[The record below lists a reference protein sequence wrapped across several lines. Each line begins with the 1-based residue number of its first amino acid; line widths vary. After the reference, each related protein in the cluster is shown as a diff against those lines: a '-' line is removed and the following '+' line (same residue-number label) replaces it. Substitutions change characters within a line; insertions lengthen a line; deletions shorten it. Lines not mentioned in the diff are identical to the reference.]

1 MDTTDLQIENT
12 TRETKRTDLE
22 HAFSEV
28 YQILLY
34 TPNSIQ
40 MMIPLRFMKF
50 LRENMDSTWR
60 SNVDFSKKLND
71 MDLLRDTRVL
81 LSLVYRD
88 FLCSPEERKKLIDA
102 DRKTAMA
109 EGWEFTDQSLM
120 DMLRSWGY

>member
-1 MDTTDLQIENT
+1 MDTTDLRIENT

-34 TPNSIQ
+34 TLNSIQ
-40 MMIPLRFMKF
+40 MMIPLRFMKL

-60 SNVDFSKKLND
+60 SNVDFSKNLSD

-81 LSLVYRD
+81 LSLIYRD
-88 FLCSPEERKKLIDA
+88 FLCSPEERKKLIKK
-102 DRKTAMA
+102 DRETAMA
-109 EGWEFTDQSLM
+109 EGWEFTDRSLM

>member
-1 MDTTDLQIENT
+1 MDTTDLRIENT

-40 MMIPLRFMKF
+40 MMIPLRFMKL

-60 SNVDFSKKLND
+60 SNVDFSKNLSD

-81 LSLVYRD
+81 LSLIYRD
-88 FLCSPEERKKLIDA
+88 FLCSPEERKKLIKK
-102 DRKTAMA
+102 DRETAMA
-109 EGWEFTDQSLM
+109 EGWEFTDRSLM

>member
-1 MDTTDLQIENT
+1 MDTTDLRVENT

-40 MMIPLRFMKF
+40 MMIPLRCMKL

-60 SNVDFSKKLND
+60 SNVDFSKNLSD

-81 LSLVYRD
+81 LSLIYRD
-88 FLCSPEERKKLIDA
+88 FLCSPEERKKLIKKDHE
-102 DRKTAMA
+102 TAMA
-109 EGWEFTDQSLM
+109 EGWEFMDQSLM
-120 DMLRSWGY
+120 DMLRFCGY